1 MQSTVRRNRNAQ
13 RLDERAIMLIVFI
26 GPPGAGKGTQSA
38 AIVSRLGI
46 PHVSTGELLRAAKR
60 DGSELGK
67 NAASYMDEGH
77 LVPDDVM
84 VDMIDRRLAES
95 DCADGCLLDGF
106 PRTVNQASSLDDVL
120 GKRGQSV
127 NVVIELDCDVDELIR
142 RLSQRA
148 KEEGRADDTPETI
161 AQRQLTFR
169 QQTSPVLEYYRDR
182 NLLHKVNGMQ
192 TRDEVFAEIWGIIE
206 AEKQDR

>member
-1 MQSTVRRNRNAQ
+1 MQFTGRRNRIAR

-67 NAASYMDEGH
+67 NAAAYMDQGH

-84 VDMIDRRLAES
+84 VNMIDQRLAES

-106 PRTVNQASSLDDVL
+106 PRTVKQASSLDDVL

-127 NVVIELDCDVDELIR
+127 NVVIELDCDDDELIR

-161 AQRQLTFR
+161 AQRQMTFR
-169 QQTSPVLEYYRDR
+169 QQTRPVLDYYRDR
-182 NLLHKVNGMQ
+182 NLLHKVDGMQ
-192 TRDEVFAEIWGIIE
+192 KREEVFAEIWEIIE
-206 AEKQDR
+206 AEQQNQ

>member
-1 MQSTVRRNRNAQ
+1 
-13 RLDERAIMLIVFI
+13 MLIVFI

-46 PHVSTGELLRAAKR
+46 PHISTGELLRAAKR

-67 NAASYMDEGH
+67 NAASYMDHGH
-77 LVPDDVM
+77 LVPDDMM
-84 VDMIDRRLAES
+84 VDMIDQRLAES

-106 PRTVNQASSLDDVL
+106 PRTVKQASSLDDVL
-120 GKRGQSV
+120 RKRGQSV
-127 NVVIELDCDVDELIR
+127 NVVIELDCDDDELIR

-161 AQRQLTFR
+161 AQRQTTFR
-169 QQTSPVLEYYRDR
+169 QQTRPVLDYYRDR
-182 NLLHKVNGMQ
+182 NLLHKVDGMQ
-192 TRDEVFAEIWGIIE
+192 TREEVFAEIWGVIE
-206 AEKQDR
+206 AEQENQ

>member
-1 MQSTVRRNRNAQ
+1 MQFTGRRNRIAR

-46 PHVSTGELLRAAKR
+46 PHISTGELLRAAKR

-67 NAASYMDEGH
+67 NAASYMDHGH
-77 LVPDDVM
+77 LVPDDMM
-84 VDMIDRRLAES
+84 VDMIDQRLAES

-106 PRTVNQASSLDDVL
+106 PRTVKQASSLDDVL
-120 GKRGQSV
+120 RKRGQSV
-127 NVVIELDCDVDELIR
+127 NVVIELDCDDDELIR

-161 AQRQLTFR
+161 AQRQTTFR
-169 QQTSPVLEYYRDR
+169 QQTRPVLDYYRDR
-182 NLLHKVNGMQ
+182 NLLHKVDGMQ
-192 TRDEVFAEIWGIIE
+192 TREEVFAEIWGVIE
-206 AEKQDR
+206 AEQENQ